1 MRHAGAPAGAARGQG
16 RADTRAG
23 AAEGADGAQERPGAA
38 LSAERLWAV
47 MAALAPMADLASAAG
62 LRALPAA
69 PRDGQT
75 GGGDPQ
81 AWVDALHDRG
91 EADRARTAWQRC
103 TRCPGHTRP
112 ALEWLADRGHSRPDV
127 VTAAQLYAGE
137 RAPWAL
143 RADVERA
150 GLARRAADAAV
161 SRASPGKRRPRTVVT
176 VELARARDLATQA
189 AAEERRAVA
198 ALVDWGVG
206 ELGAAVTAWEMA
218 GQTVE
223 VAA

>member
-1 MRHAGAPAGAARGQG
+1 MRDPGPLTPDRLHRVMAGLQPI
-16 RADTRAG
+16 
-23 AAEGADGAQERPGAA
+23 
-38 LSAERLWAV
+38 
-47 MAALAPMADLASAAG
+47 AALASAGG

-81 AWVDALHDRG
+81 ARVDALHERG
-91 EADRARTAWQRC
+91 EADRARTAWQRV
-103 TRCPGHTRP
+103 TRCPGHARP

-127 VTAAQLYAGE
+127 VTAARLYAGE
-137 RAPWAL
+137 RAPWHMREAVD
-143 RADVERA
+143 RAEA
-150 GLARRAADAAV
+150 ARRTADAAV

-189 AAEERRAVA
+189 AAEERRAVD
-198 ALVDWGVG
+198 ALVSWGVG
-206 ELGAAVTAWEMA
+206 ELTAAVVAWERA
-218 GQTVE
+218 GQAEE

>member
-1 MRHAGAPAGAARGQG
+1 MRDPGPLTPDRLHRVMAGLQPI
-16 RADTRAG
+16 
-23 AAEGADGAQERPGAA
+23 
-38 LSAERLWAV
+38 
-47 MAALAPMADLASAAG
+47 AALASAGG

-81 AWVDALHDRG
+81 ARVDALHERG
-91 EADRARTAWQRC
+91 EADRARTAWQRLQ
-103 TRCPGHTRP
+103 RVPVAHRA

-127 VTAAQLYAGE
+127 VTAARLYAGE
-137 RAPWAL
+137 RAPWRL
-143 RADVERA
+143 REAVDRA
-150 GLARRAADAAV
+150 EAARRTADAAV

-189 AAEERRAVA
+189 AAEERRAVD
-198 ALVDWGVG
+198 ALVSWGVG
-206 ELGAAVTAWEMA
+206 ELGAAVAAWERA
-218 GQTVE
+218 GQAEE

>member
-1 MRHAGAPAGAARGQG
+1 MRDAPAPVLTPDRLH
-16 RADTRAG
+16 RVMAG
-23 AAEGADGAQERPGAA
+23 LQPI
-38 LSAERLWAV
+38 
-47 MAALAPMADLASAAG
+47 AALASAGG

-91 EADRARTAWQRC
+91 EADRARTAWQRV
-103 TRCPGHTRP
+103 TRCPAHTRP

-127 VTAAQLYAGE
+127 VTAAQIYADE

-198 ALVDWGVG
+198 ALVDWGAG

-218 GQTVE
+218 GQTEE

>member
-1 MRHAGAPAGAARGQG
+1 MRDPLAPLTPDRLHRVMAGLQPI
-16 RADTRAG
+16 
-23 AAEGADGAQERPGAA
+23 
-38 LSAERLWAV
+38 
-47 MAALAPMADLASAAG
+47 AALASAGG

-81 AWVDALHDRG
+81 ARVDALHERG
-91 EADRARTAWQRC
+91 EADRARTAWQRV

-112 ALEWLADRGHSRPDV
+112 ALEWLGDRGHSRPDV
-127 VTAAQLYAGE
+127 VTAARLYAGE
-137 RAPWAL
+137 RAPWHL
-143 RADVERA
+143 RADVDRA
-150 GLARRAADAAV
+150 ETARRAADAAV
-161 SRASPGKRRPRTVVT
+161 SRASPGKRRRTVVT

-198 ALVDWGVG
+198 ALVSWGVG
-206 ELGAAVTAWEMA
+206 ELGAAVAAWERA
-218 GQTVE
+218 GQTEE

>member
-1 MRHAGAPAGAARGQG
+1 MRDAQTPGPAPLTPDRLHRVMAGLQPI
-16 RADTRAG
+16 
-23 AAEGADGAQERPGAA
+23 
-38 LSAERLWAV
+38 
-47 MAALAPMADLASAAG
+47 AALASAGG

-69 PRDGQT
+69 PRDGQS

-103 TRCPGHTRP
+103 TRCPATVRP

-127 VTAAQLYAGE
+127 VTAARLYAGE
-137 RAPWAL
+137 RAPWHL
-143 RADVERA
+143 REAVEWA
-150 GLARRAADAAV
+150 ELARRAADAAV

-176 VELARARDLATQA
+176 VELARARDLSTQA

-198 ALVDWGVG
+198 ALVTWGAG
-206 ELGAAVTAWEMA
+206 ELTAAVVAWEMA
-218 GQTVE
+218 
-223 VAA
+223 

>member
-1 MRHAGAPAGAARGQG
+1 MR
-16 RADTRAG
+16 DTTLT
-23 AAEGADGAQERPGAA
+23 P
-38 LSAERLWAV
+38 ERLHRV
-47 MAALAPMADLASAAG
+47 MAGLQPIAALASAGG

-81 AWVDALHDRG
+81 AWVDALHGRG
-91 EADRARTAWQRC
+91 EADRARIAWQRV
-103 TRCPGHTRP
+103 TRCPAAVRP
-112 ALEWLADRGHSRPDV
+112 ALDWLADRGHSRPDV
-127 VTAAQLYAGE
+127 VTAARLYAHE
-137 RAPWAL
+137 RAPWHL
-143 RADVERA
+143 REAVEWA
-150 GLARRAADAAV
+150 ELARRAADAAV

-198 ALVDWGVG
+198 ALVDWGAW
-206 ELGAAVTAWEMA
+206 ELTAAVVAWEGA
-218 GQTVE
+218 REESE

>member
-1 MRHAGAPAGAARGQG
+1 MRDAQTPGPAPLTP
-16 RADTRAG
+16 D
-23 AAEGADGAQERPGAA
+23 
-38 LSAERLWAV
+38 RLHRV
-47 MAALAPMADLASAAG
+47 MAALAPIAALASAGG

-91 EADRARTAWQRC
+91 EADRARVAWQRV
-103 TRCPGHTRP
+103 TRCPGHTRA
-112 ALEWLADRGHSRPDV
+112 ALEWLGDRGHSRPDV
-127 VTAAQLYAGE
+127 VTAARLYAGE
-137 RAPWAL
+137 RAPWHL
-143 RADVERA
+143 REAVEWA
-150 GLARRAADAAV
+150 ELARRAADAAV
-161 SRASPGKRRPRTVVT
+161 SRASPGKRRRAVVT

-198 ALVDWGVG
+198 ALVDWGAW

-218 GQTVE
+218 GQAEE

>member
-1 MRHAGAPAGAARGQG
+1 MRDPGPLTPDRLHRVMAGLQPI
-16 RADTRAG
+16 
-23 AAEGADGAQERPGAA
+23 
-38 LSAERLWAV
+38 
-47 MAALAPMADLASAAG
+47 AALASAGG

-81 AWVDALHDRG
+81 ARVDALHERG
-91 EADRARTAWQRC
+91 EADRARTAWQRV

-112 ALEWLADRGHSRPDV
+112 ALEWLGDRGHSRPDV
-127 VTAAQLYAGE
+127 VTAARLYAGE

-143 RADVERA
+143 RADVDRA
-150 GLARRAADAAV
+150 ETARRAADAAV
-161 SRASPGKRRPRTVVT
+161 SRASPGKRRRTVVT

-198 ALVDWGVG
+198 ALVSWGVG
-206 ELGAAVTAWEMA
+206 ELGAAVTAWEGA
-218 GQTVE
+218 GE
-223 VAA
+223 ESEAAA

>member
-1 MRHAGAPAGAARGQG
+1 MRDPLAPLTP
-16 RADTRAG
+16 D
-23 AAEGADGAQERPGAA
+23 
-38 LSAERLWAV
+38 RLHRV
-47 MAALAPMADLASAAG
+47 MAALQPIAALASAGG
-62 LRALPAA
+62 LRASPVAG
-69 PRDGQT
+69 RDGQT

-81 AWVDALHDRG
+81 ARVDALHDRG
-91 EADRARTAWQRC
+91 EADRARTAWQRV
-103 TRCPGHTRP
+103 TRCPGHARP

-127 VTAAQLYAGE
+127 VTAARLYAGE

-150 GLARRAADAAV
+150 EAARRTADAAV

-189 AAEERRAVA
+189 AAEERRAVD
-198 ALVDWGVG
+198 ALASWGVG
-206 ELGAAVTAWEMA
+206 ELGAAVAAWERA
-218 GQTVE
+218 GQTEE

>member
-1 MRHAGAPAGAARGQG
+1 MTLDPLALTPDRLHRAMAGLQPI
-16 RADTRAG
+16 
-23 AAEGADGAQERPGAA
+23 
-38 LSAERLWAV
+38 
-47 MAALAPMADLASAAG
+47 AALASAGG

-81 AWVDALHDRG
+81 ARVDALHERG
-91 EADRARTAWQRC
+91 EADRARTAWQRV

-127 VTAAQLYAGE
+127 ATAARLYAGE

-143 RADVERA
+143 RADVDRA
-150 GLARRAADAAV
+150 ETARRAADAAV

-189 AAEERRAVA
+189 AAEERRAVD
-198 ALVDWGVG
+198 ALVSWGVG
-206 ELGAAVTAWEMA
+206 ELGAAVGAWERA
-218 GQTVE
+218 GQTEE